1 MNTIT
6 ETVINSGTIQY
17 KIPYYPREKQIEL
30 HFNMKKYRWSVLV
43 CHRRFGKTVC
53 MINHLL
59 MSALKSTNNN
69 PRFAYIAPTFKQA
82 KSIAWDYM
90 KQYTTLIP
98 GVKFNETELRCDL
111 PNGARITLLGSENS
125 DGLRGIYLD
134 GCVIDE
140 YANVQGKLFT
150 EIIRP
155 ALSDR
160 KGWCVF
166 IGTPQ
171 GTNNNFYELFQH
183 AQGDKQWFHYKAKAS
198 ETKIVDQAELD
209 AAKKVMG
216 EKKYQQE
223 FECDWI
229 ANIEGAVYGDT
240 ITKIEDARQL
250 TRVPYD
256 PSLPVSTSWDLG
268 VSDHSAVIFFQQMGR
283 AINIIDYYEERGQGL
298 PHYVQMLQ
306 SKDYVY
312 KDHFAPHDIEVT
324 DFGNGKTRREVAYQ
338 LGVNFK
344 VVPKIPFEDGIHA
357 TTMLLPRCW
366 IDTDHCKKLI
376 DALRHY
382 HRKFIDKNRMFRS
395 KPVHDWSSH
404 ACDAMRYLAVGIQ
417 EINTR
422 QSAPQSVADNEYRI
436 I

>member
-1 MNTIT
+1 MDI
-6 ETVINSGTIQY
+6 
-17 KIPYYPREKQIEL
+17 KIPYTPRKHQALL
-30 HFNMKKYRWSVLV
+30 HNKISKYRWSVLV

-53 MINHLL
+53 MINHLIR
-59 MSALKSTNNN
+59 SALLSKQKN
-69 PRFAYIAPTFKQA
+69 PRYAYISPTFKQS

-90 KQYTTLIP
+90 KQFTAKIPYT
-98 GVKFNETELRCDL
+98 KFNETELRVDL
-111 PNGARITLLGSENS
+111 PNNARITLLGSENS

-140 YANVQGKLFT
+140 YANVNSKLFP

-160 KGWCVF
+160 KGYCVF

-171 GTNNNFYELFQH
+171 GMNNNFYELYQH
-183 AQGDKQWFHYKAKAS
+183 AQGAEDWFNYKAKAS
-198 ETKIVDQAELD
+198 DTKIVDPEELVK
-209 AAKKVMG
+209 AKEIMG

-229 ANIEGAVYGDT
+229 ANIEGSIYNDVLV
-240 ITKIEDARQL
+240 KMEDNKQL

-268 VSDHSAVIFFQQMGR
+268 VADHSSIIFYQQLGR
-283 AINIIDYYEERGQGL
+283 SINIIDYHEERGQGL
-298 PHYVQMLQ
+298 PHYIQVLKQ
-306 SKDYVY
+306 KDYVY
-312 KDHFAPHDIEVT
+312 KEHFAPHDIEVT
-324 DFGNGKTRREVAYQ
+324 EFGNGKTRREVAYQ
-338 LGVNFK
+338 LGIRFK
-344 VVPKIPFEDGIHA
+344 VVPKLPLEDGIHA
-357 TTMLLPRCW
+357 TSMILPRCW

-382 HRKFIDKNRMFRS
+382 HRKYIDKNRMFRS

-404 ACDAMRYLAVGIQ
+404 ACDAMRYLSVGLR
-417 EINTR
+417 EIKTG
-422 QSAPQSVADNEYRI
+422 QIAPQDVADNSYQI

>member
-1 MNTIT
+1 MQIR
-6 ETVINSGTIQY
+6 
-17 KIPYYPREKQIEL
+17 IPYTPRKFQNYL
-30 HFNMKKYRWSVLV
+30 HQRIRDYRWSVLV

-59 MSALKSTNNN
+59 MAALTSKVSN
-69 PRFAYIAPTFKQA
+69 PRYAYIAPTFKQA
-82 KSIAWDYM
+82 KSIAWDYI
-90 KQYTTLIP
+90 KQFTHKIP
-98 GVKFNETELRCDL
+98 GVRFNETELRVDL
-111 PNGARITLLGSENS
+111 PNKARITLLGSENC

-140 YANVQGKLFT
+140 YANVNDRLFP

-160 KGWCVF
+160 KGFCIF

-171 GTNNNFYELFQH
+171 GMNNNFYELFQH
-183 AQGDKQWFHYKAKAS
+183 AKGADDWFYFKAKAS
-198 ETKIVDQAELD
+198 ETKVVDQDELTK
-209 AAKKVMG
+209 AKEVMG
-216 EKKYQQE
+216 ENKFKQE

-229 ANIEGAVYGDT
+229 ANIEGSIYGKT
-240 ITKIEDARQL
+240 LAKMENQRQI

-256 PSLPVSTSWDLG
+256 PSLPVNTAWDLG
-268 VSDHSAVIFFQQMGR
+268 VSDHSAIIFFQQLGR
-283 AINIIDYYEERGQGL
+283 SINIIDYHEERGQGM
-298 PHYVQMLQ
+298 PHFIELVKNKEYI
-306 SKDYVY
+306 Y

-324 DFGNGKTRREVAYQ
+324 DFSNGKTRREVAYQ
-338 LGVNFK
+338 LGIRFK
-344 VVPKIPFEDGIHA
+344 VVPKIPLEDGIHA
-357 TTMLLPRCW
+357 TTMTLPRCW

-382 HRKFIDKNRMFRS
+382 HRKYIDKNRMFRS

-404 ACDAMRYLAVGIQ
+404 ACDAMRYLAVGLQ

-422 QSAPQSVADNEYRI
+422 QAAPQSVADNEYRI